1 MHQHP
6 PCLIASVSKSGKVRR
21 LSSRTVYAIGTP
33 TSVHAA
39 DNPSE
44 SVNGDN
50 KVSCIGRN
58 EIIFRSP
65 RDSMITAS
73 KRPQVDPAVEG
84 RGLEVFTAE
93 ALEFIADLHRRFNPT
108 RLDLLRRRVERQAR
122 VDRGKTLGFRPE
134 TRRIRDDSWNIA
146 PVPTDLVDR
155 RVEITGPTDRKMVIN
170 ALNSGAKMF
179 MADFEDANT
188 PAWRNVVEGQVNL
201 RHAVRRTVA
210 YTSAEGKAYRL
221 NRELATLLVRPRG
234 WHLPERHIRIDREPA
249 SASLVDFGLFFFH
262 NAKELVTRGTG
273 PYFYLPKIE
282 SHLEARP
289 GNDVFAFAG
298 GAVGVRRGAI
308 DGRAVI

>member
-84 RGLEVFTAE
+84 RGLELFTAE

-108 RLDLLRRRVERQAR
+108 RLDLLRRRGKRQAR
-122 VDRGKTLGFRPE
+122 GDQGKALDFSKATPRM
-134 TRRIRDDSWNIA
+134 RDDSWTIA
-146 PVPTDLVDR
+146 PLPDALTD
-155 RVEITGPTDRKMVIN
+155 
-170 ALNSGAKMF
+170 
-179 MADFEDANT
+179 
-188 PAWRNVVEGQVNL
+188 
-201 RHAVRRTVA
+201 
-210 YTSAEGKAYRL
+210 
-221 NRELATLLVRPRG
+221 PRG
-234 WHLPERHIRIDREPA
+234 
-249 SASLVDFGLFFFH
+249 V
-262 NAKELVTRGTG
+262 GTG
-273 PYFYLPKIE
+273 APPRQK
-282 SHLEARP
+282 
-289 GNDVFAFAG
+289 
-298 GAVGVRRGAI
+298 
-308 DGRAVI
+308 DG